1 MRKGKVA
8 ENIVNRSVFK
18 TIKYRDR
25 EYVEVAQPGD
35 SVVTAECQNVVSKAT
50 AGLMF
55 SGDLW
60 IGDELF
66 LFDIRRAFFNAL
78 SNVVAEGGR
87 PRAVLVSLY
96 LPAKAQERDIKEL
109 MRYISSLAQENQIDI
124 AGGETEVTGNI
135 TSPVISF
142 TAMGP
147 LATEVVADAKKLS
160 ENMDIVM
167 AGYSGIAGSVAT
179 TYLKIDELRERFS
192 KTYLNQIF
200 AQEKYMD
207 MRNLVCAWNHGVRMM
222 HDTSR
227 GGVYGALFEL
237 SSKAK
242 KGIRVE
248 LDMIPILQETVE
260 VCELY
265 DMNPYK
271 LLSNGGMLMVAEHGE
286 ELCAF
291 LEEQE
296 IPAVV
301 IGKLTEDNAKAVIKN
316 GEISY
321 IEPPRK
327 DEISLVLQ

>member
-167 AGYSGIAGSVAT
+167 AGYSGIAG
-179 TYLKIDELRERFS
+179 
-192 KTYLNQIF
+192 
-200 AQEKYMD
+200 
-207 MRNLVCAWNHGVRMM
+207 VCR
-222 HDTSR
+222 
-227 GGVYGALFEL
+227 
-237 SSKAK
+237 
-242 KGIRVE
+242 
-248 LDMIPILQETVE
+248 
-260 VCELY
+260 
-265 DMNPYK
+265 
-271 LLSNGGMLMVAEHGE
+271 
-286 ELCAF
+286 
-291 LEEQE
+291 
-296 IPAVV
+296 
-301 IGKLTEDNAKAVIKN
+301 
-316 GEISY
+316 
-321 IEPPRK
+321 
-327 DEISLVLQ
+327 